1 MSVKA
6 STAAELF
13 MKAAEVHGKRVAF
26 GTRLKSRLWK
36 PTNFAELYEEGA
48 CLATAL
54 IDMGLERGEH
64 VGLLADNRIEW
75 IISNCGIQLAGAA
88 DVPRGTDVTDADIT
102 YILPHA
108 DVRICFIENVELW
121 KRIQG
126 LKSEL
131 KNIETYI
138 LMNFDQAAPEGVL
151 HLKDLIEKGRG
162 MRKDGDRRAE
172 ERGRA
177 VQAEDLSTI
186 IYTSGTTGS
195 PKGVMLQHSNIM
207 YMIDCIPVDLGP
219 HDRALSILP
228 VWHIFERALE
238 MFSIARGCSTYYS
251 SIRMLGDDL
260 KNVQPT
266 FMGSAPRLWEVLYM
280 RILDNAQAAHPVRRF
295 LFHTGYGLAEI
306 YKNSLFYLKNR
317 TPHLHK
323 PNPILFSLGWILHL
337 VRWLLVTPLYGFFNV
352 AVLERIRQAAG
363 ASLKATISG
372 GGALPR
378 HVDQF
383 FNYVGIPVLEGY
395 GMTETAGPI
404 TARTLNK
411 LVIET
416 VGPVLEGVDV
426 RIVDLNHGEILYPN
440 SKNRYMGKGLRGEI
454 HVKGPIVMR
463 GYYKNQE
470 ATDKVMKDGW
480 MNTGDIGMMTFNDCL
495 KILGRSKDTIV
506 LASGENV
513 EPVPIENRLLQSPL
527 IDHVMVVGQDEKNL
541 GALIVPSI
549 DGFQALGFESM
560 GVAELADHPDVE
572 KRIAAAIKQEI
583 SAENGF
589 KSFERVTDFR
599 LLPRAFEAGEELTAK
614 LSLRRHVITEKY
626 QHLID
631 EMYGRSTA
639 QKSKAAK

>member
-1 MSVKA
+1 MEVKA
-6 STAAELF
+6 GTAAELF
-13 MKAAEVHGKRVAF
+13 TKAAQVHGKRVGF

-36 PTNFAELYEEGA
+36 PTTFGEVYDEGA
-48 CLATAL
+48 ALATAL

-64 VGLLADNRIEW
+64 VGLIADNRLEW
-75 IISNCGIQLAGAA
+75 IIANCGIQLVGAA
-88 DVPRGTDVTDADIT
+88 DVPRGTDLTDSDIT

-108 DVRICFIENVELW
+108 DVRVCFIENVEIW
-121 KRIQG
+121 KRIQN

-131 KNIETYI
+131 PAVETYI
-138 LMNFDQAAPEGVL
+138 LMNFDQEAPAGVL
-151 HLKDLIEKGRG
+151 HMKDLIEKGKALRNE
-162 MRKDGDRRAE
+162 GDRRAE
-172 ERGRA
+172 ERA
-177 VQAEDLSTI
+177 KQVQPEDLSTI
-186 IYTSGTTGS
+186 IYTSGTTGA

-238 MFSIARGCSTYYS
+238 MFSIAKGCSTYYS

-306 YKNSLFYLKNR
+306 YKNSMFYLQNR
-317 TPHLHK
+317 KLHLHK
-323 PNPILFSLGWILHL
+323 PNPLLFALGWVLHL

-383 FNYVGIPVLEGY
+383 FTYVGIPVLEGY

-404 TARTLNK
+404 TARTVKK

-416 VGPVLEGVDV
+416 VGPVLEGVEI
-426 RIVDLNHGEILYPN
+426 RIVDLNHGEVLYPN
-440 SKNRYMGKGLRGEI
+440 PKNKYNGRGLRGEI

-480 MNTGDIGMMTFNDCL
+480 MNTGDIGMMTFNDCV

-527 IDHVMVVGQDEKNL
+527 IDHVMVVGQDEKSL

-549 DGFQALGFESM
+549 EGFKSLGYESLS
-560 GVAELADHPDVE
+560 VAELAEHPDVE
-572 KRIAAAIKQEI
+572 KEVARAIKQEI
-583 SAENGF
+583 SSENGF

-599 LLPRAFEAGEELTAK
+599 LVPKTFEAADELTAK

-631 EMYGRSTA
+631 EIYGRTPSE
-639 QKSKAAK
+639 KSKAAK

>member
-1 MSVKA
+1 MEVKA
-6 STAAELF
+6 GTAAELF
-13 MKAAEVHGKRVAF
+13 LKAAQVHEKRVAF

-36 PTNFAELYEEGA
+36 PTTFGEVYEEGA

-64 VGLLADNRIEW
+64 VGLIADNRIEW

-88 DVPRGTDVTDADIT
+88 DVPRGTDLTDSDIT

-108 DVRICFIENVELW
+108 DVRICFIENVEMW
-121 KRIQG
+121 KRVSA

-131 KNIETYI
+131 PNVETYI
-138 LMNFDQAAPEGVL
+138 LMNLEQEAPEGVL
-151 HLKDLIEKGRG
+151 HLKDLIEKGKDL
-162 MRKDGDRRAE
+162 RKAGDRRAE
-172 ERGRA
+172 ERA
-177 VQAEDLSTI
+177 AQVQPEDLSTI
-186 IYTSGTTGS
+186 IYTSGTTGA

-207 YMIDCIPVDLGP
+207 YMIDCIPVDLGA

-238 MFSIARGCSTYYS
+238 MFSIAKGCSTYYS

-317 TPHLHK
+317 KLHLHK
-323 PNPILFSLGWILHL
+323 PNPLVFSLGWLFHL

-404 TARTLNK
+404 TARTVDK

-416 VGPVLEGVDV
+416 VGPVLKGVEI
-426 RIVDLNHGEILYPN
+426 RIVDLNHGEVLFPN
-440 SKNRYMGKGLRGEI
+440 SKNKHNGRGLRGEI
-454 HVKGPIVMR
+454 HVRGPIVMR

-506 LASGENV
+506 LSSGENI

-527 IDHVMVVGQDEKNL
+527 VDHVVVVGQDEKSL
-541 GALIVPSI
+541 GALIVPSV
-549 DGFQALGFESM
+549 DGFQSLGYESM
-560 GVAELADHPDVE
+560 SVAELANHPEIEAKVSQ
-572 KRIAAAIKQEI
+572 AIKQEI
-583 SAENGF
+583 SSENGF
-589 KSFERVTDFR
+589 KSFERITTFKLV
-599 LLPRAFEAGEELTAK
+599 PKPFEAADELTAK

-631 EMYGRSTA
+631 EMYGRAPSE
-639 QKSKAAK
+639 KNKAAR